1 MAPETGDTFGQITP
15 AGKSGTGTGV
25 PTWEVGYLTPKEAF
39 IGLVQTRKANPTWLL
54 QQTKNAPVTGNRNAG
69 GQEWE
74 LRDTGKGERSMVLNH
89 RGTTVVLSGSAQLD
103 EFSVLAAAVVKSLDS
118 NPAVTV
124 SPSPAPSRKVG
135 AVATYLT
142 PALAW
147 RRLRE
152 GNERFVNGESSHPNQ
167 DASRRSSLVENQ
179 HPFAVIFGCS
189 DSRLAAE
196 IIFDLGLG
204 DAFVV
209 RTAGQVI
216 DDAVLGSLEY
226 SISVLGVP
234 LIVVLGHD
242 SCGAVSAT
250 KSAVETG
257 QMPVGF
263 MRDLVER
270 ITPSVLTSLRNG
282 ETEVNDMVVEHVKQT
297 SQRLV
302 DSSRVISDSI
312 ETGRA
317 AVIGLAYSSRRAG
330 RTSFP
335 ESASSKPAGAPG
347 RGPVASVHGFRCGP

>member
-1 MAPETGDTFGQITP
+1 
-15 AGKSGTGTGV
+15 
-25 PTWEVGYLTPKEAF
+25 
-39 IGLVQTRKANPTWLL
+39 
-54 QQTKNAPVTGNRNAG
+54 
-69 GQEWE
+69 
-74 LRDTGKGERSMVLNH
+74 
-89 RGTTVVLSGSAQLD
+89 
-103 EFSVLAAAVVKSLDS
+103 
-118 NPAVTV
+118 
-124 SPSPAPSRKVG
+124 
-135 AVATYLT
+135 VATYLT

-226 SISVLGVP
+226 SIGVLGVP
-234 LIVVLGHD
+234 LLVVLGHD

-257 QMPVGF
+257 NMPTGF
-263 MRDLVER
+263 IRDLVER
-270 ITPSVLTSLRNG
+270 ITPSVLTSLRND

-302 DSSRVISDSI
+302 DSSRVISDAI
-312 ETGRA
+312 DTGRA
-317 AVIGLAYSSRRAG
+317 AVIGLSYRLAEGRADLVSG
-330 RTSFP
+330 IG
-335 ESASSKPAGAPG
+335 EL
-347 RGPVASVHGFRCGP
+347 